1 VLDVGTGLLRGVAVA
16 PTEDEA
22 LAQALAGAVSKP
34 AGQLPPGQPGMV
46 LCGPGLAEPVAQAL
60 RAVTIGAALPPV
72 SEVGPPV
79 EAEDIFDSLIG
90 HMAGRS
96 QPEDLPTPRDWTL
109 LYIQALGFYRAKPW
123 ARWHDDIDLALEVS
137 IAEATSSHAAVVIGN
152 AGLQRGLVLY
162 PGEAVPPG
170 LRDWQPGDPMPTPA
184 GTLLCTLDPPGEVP
198 AELSAKALRYGWP
211 RDSELFPAF
220 LSLGPDKEG
229 GDPSTLPARGADAD
243 RHGGSSAGDSGLAS
257 PRRLRRRQGRP
268 ARPIRGSCDQD

>member
-1 VLDVGTGLLRGVAVA
+1 MEPGLCWRVTSRTAIHVRGASWLTAGLVLDVGTGLLRGVAVA

-60 RAVTIGAALPPV
+60 RAVTIGAALQPV

-152 AGLQRGLVLY
+152 AGLQHGLGFY
-162 PGEAVPPG
+162 RARPCPRAPG
-170 LRDWQPGDPMPTPA
+170 LA
-184 GTLLCTLDPPGEVP
+184 
-198 AELSAKALRYGWP
+198 A
-211 RDSELFPAF
+211 
-220 LSLGPDKEG
+220 
-229 GDPSTLPARGADAD
+229 
-243 RHGGSSAGDSGLAS
+243 
-257 PRRLRRRQGRP
+257 GRP
-268 ARPIRGSCDQD
+268 DAHAGWHTALHPGSTR